1 MSAAL
6 APRLALP
13 DRTPRDTARRQS
25 QGAQARDRASVRHL
39 LELGELSAAILLAGV
54 VVERDL
60 REMVG
65 LAPQDRVRESASVLR
80 FKERSDERKE
90 WKRPVLM
97 RLRQLALMACTL
109 GLISLDRFRAIEDLR
124 RLRNAVAHPARE
136 PALGPEAGVAVVLRA
151 VAS

>member
-1 MSAAL
+1 MSASL
-6 APRLALP
+6 APRLAP
-13 DRTPRDTARRQS
+13 PGRGPRETARRVF
-25 QGAQARDRASVRHL
+25 QGARDRASVRRL
-39 LELGELSAAILLAGV
+39 LKLGELSAAILLAGV

-60 REMVG
+60 RELVG

-90 WKRPVLM
+90 WKRPVGLM

-136 PALGPEAGVAVVLRA
+136 PGLEPEAGVAVVLRA
-151 VAS
+151 VRG